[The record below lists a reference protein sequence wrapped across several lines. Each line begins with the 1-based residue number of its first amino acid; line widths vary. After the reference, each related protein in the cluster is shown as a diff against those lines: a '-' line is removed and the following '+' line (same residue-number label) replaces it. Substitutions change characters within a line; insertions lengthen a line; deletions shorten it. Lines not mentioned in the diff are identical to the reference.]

1 VVTHPQ
7 KHVYCPLWKDHVTVA
22 LVTLYTFPD
31 MVRHSRAVHPH
42 IRTSVTFGYVCASLA
57 GHCRYQNLLR
67 GSTASLS
74 FSSINMHEIVTLQ
87 LGQRANYLAT
97 HFWNLQVL
105 SSTVGG
111 ELLSDI

>member
-1 VVTHPQ
+1 
-7 KHVYCPLWKDHVTVA
+7 
-22 LVTLYTFPD
+22 
-31 MVRHSRAVHPH
+31 MVRHSRAVLP
-42 IRTSVTFGYVCASLA
+42 TSGLASPFGYVCAALG

-67 GSTASLS
+67 GYTASWF

-105 SSTVGG
+105 SSTVGC
-111 ELLSDI
+111 ELLSDIYLGIILYIQRWRTV